1 MPQVKVT
8 AYVTNE
14 ETRIIDCTDA
24 ELAELQAG
32 NCEKI
37 IEDSVWDDR
46 GDFVESSTSRVQADR
61 WEVVSEPASATTE
74 PETVG

>member
-14 ETRIIDCTDA
+14 ETRIIDCTDE
-24 ELAELQAG
+24 ELAELQEG
-32 NCEKI
+32 GCGKI
-37 IEDSVWDDR
+37 IEESVWDDR
-46 GDFVESSTSRVQADR
+46 GKFVESSTSSVQADR
-61 WEVVSEPASATTE
+61 WEVVSEPTSAATE